1 MDEYLKKII
10 EGLNC
15 YCLGMMAKDLSGRY
29 PNPGRVIRNVG
40 SITETMQQLTTGQA
54 NPLLSLLQGVQ
65 QPVAPKPVAPTEVE
79 APKPLTFIKHDKT
92 KLDAK
97 EFYKF
102 TKESKEVMNAILNKV
117 DLLAPPPAAK

>member
-1 MDEYLKKII
+1 MEEYNKQII

-40 SITETMQQLTTGQA
+40 NITETMQQLTTGQA

-65 QPVAPKPVAPTEVE
+65 QPVAPVVVDP
-79 APKPLTFIKHDKT
+79 PKFQHDNT

-97 EFYKF
+97 EFHRF
-102 TKESKEVMNAILNKV
+102 TRESKEVSNKIMAKL
-117 DLLAPPPAAK
+117 DALAPPPVAP

>member
-1 MDEYLKKII
+1 MDEYLKQII
-10 EGLNC
+10 AGLQC
-15 YCLGMMAKDLSGRY
+15 YALGMMAKDLSGRY

-40 SITETMQQLTTGQA
+40 NITETMQQLQTGQA

-65 QPVAPKPVAPTEVE
+65 QPAVPVTQAPKPQ
-79 APKPLTFIKHDKT
+79 FKHDNT

-102 TKESKEVMNAILNKV
+102 TKESKEVMNAIFTKV
-117 DLLAPPPAAK
+117 DSLAPPAP